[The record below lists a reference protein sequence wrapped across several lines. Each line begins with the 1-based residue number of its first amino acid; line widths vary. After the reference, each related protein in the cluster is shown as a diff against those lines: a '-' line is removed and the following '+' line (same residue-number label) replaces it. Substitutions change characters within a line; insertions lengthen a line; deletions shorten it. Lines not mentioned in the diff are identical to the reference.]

1 MNEEKRVENEAY
13 TELGVVLDYNDKM
26 CSVYTV

>member
-1 MNEEKRVENEAY
+1 MKRVENEAY
-13 TELGVVLDYNDKM
+13 TELGVVLDCYNDKM